1 MKTLTQLKNEAGG
14 RINRGNDY
22 VERELNQEE
31 GEVLQR
37 WADKD
42 KELDSQIDIAL
53 TGIRKWKQQAI
64 AIGEM
69 EDEIMGKTDK
79 LDGNVDRINVELR
92 K

>member
-1 MKTLTQLKNEAGG
+1 MDDC

-31 GEVLQR
+31 VEVLQR

-42 KELDSQIDIAL
+42 KELDIQIDIAF

-64 AIGEM
+64 GEM
-69 EDEIMGKTDK
+69 EDDIMGKTDK
-79 LDGNVDRINVELR
+79 MQD
-92 K
+92 